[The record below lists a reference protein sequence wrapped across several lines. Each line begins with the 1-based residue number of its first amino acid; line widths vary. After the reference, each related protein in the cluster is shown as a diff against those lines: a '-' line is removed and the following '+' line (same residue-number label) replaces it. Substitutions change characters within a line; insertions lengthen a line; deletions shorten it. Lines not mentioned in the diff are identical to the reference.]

1 MYRNI
6 RNSLANYTAGRTV
19 RDRHM
24 NSMKQKRSPLIVWV
38 LRRYSLTHTR
48 ISPGVRLAQL

>member
-24 NSMKQKRSPLIVWV
+24 NSMMQKRSPLIVWV